1 MLKVKKNL
9 CSFHLS
15 LYRKKDNNASLI
27 YKRFTQQFRK
37 KLCKAIKVNNN
48 QLKDEIAKKYFID
61 LSKIEEI
68 SIDTTLKRIVDIV
81 PVSLV
86 MAQAAVESGWGTSR
100 FALEGNALFGQW
112 TWDKSKGIEPQ
123 NASDTKAAVRK
134 FETLNDSIVA
144 YMINLN
150 THKAYSSM
158 RSKRKRD
165 CDQNELISGYE
176 LANWMG
182 NYAITRDEYI
192 KTLRLVIKKNK
203 LDLLDS
209 LI

>member
-1 MLKVKKNL
+1 MEYLL
-9 CSFHLS
+9 LGFFTSLS
-15 LYRKKDNNASLI
+15 LILAIGPQNVFVIEQGLKKQYVFLVCLICSISDCILIFVGIFLFHYFSQYFNSLI
-27 YKRFTQQFRK
+27 ELLFNIVLLVF
-37 KLCKAIKVNNN
+37 LGH
-48 QLKDEIAKKYFID
+48 FIY
-61 LSKIEEI
+61 SKF
-68 SIDTTLKRIVDIV
+68 K
-81 PVSLV
+81 
-86 MAQAAVESGWGTSR
+86 
-100 FALEGNALFGQW
+100 
-112 TWDKSKGIEPQ
+112 
-123 NASDTKAAVRK
+123 
-134 FETLNDSIVA
+134 TLNDSITD

-165 CDQNELISGYE
+165 CNQNRLISGYE

>member
-1 MLKVKKNL
+1 M
-9 CSFHLS
+9 CI
-15 LYRKKDNNASLI
+15 RD
-27 YKRFTQQFRK
+27 R
-37 KLCKAIKVNNN
+37 
-48 QLKDEIAKKYFID
+48 
-61 LSKIEEI
+61 
-68 SIDTTLKRIVDIV
+68 
-81 PVSLV
+81 
-86 MAQAAVESGWGTSR
+86 
-100 FALEGNALFGQW
+100 
-112 TWDKSKGIEPQ
+112 KGIEPQ

-144 YMINLN
+144 YLINLN

-165 CDQNELISGYE
+165 CDQNNLISGYE